1 MCKVGGPRCNGSH
14 TPSTTQRAKRKANTA
29 YRNAVAEAV
38 LTNTGDEELAARVK
52 KASMTDM
59 HDIVSAAGL
68 NADGI
73 AKQCGTQTY
82 TSPDGE
88 TATVDVEP
96 AGTVRRS
103 PVTDETR
110 QLLEDI
116 DDAMQ
121 TLPAG
126 PYHDAVLSGD
136 REQAEKSREAA
147 DTVIANT
154 LADAENLDLDT
165 ASDEE
170 IRDVLDKMEQFDTV
184 SMAMRG
190 HGYDFDEHE
199 DSQRVKDKLTAE
211 MNRREAGTE
220 ETITDDDPTVFDD
233 DYFDVDGVRSGT
245 ITVTEDNADEVSESI
260 SDELAATDITGLT
273 DEEFEELYER
283 MDTLDDKL
291 RAAGHD
297 GVYELASLADEYD
310 YRNQDEDDKYEFG
323 DEYQRHNQI
332 TNWAYDA
339 ARDHQPEGM
348 DFGMWRAAQYLEN
361 SDYYNGSDVEA
372 KKWSDEVL
380 KSPESYDKFE
390 VGVAQNVADKQEWK
404 SLKEGSKD
412 ISAMSDAQVEDY
424 TRRLGELTSRMNND
438 DSPLL
443 SGDYQADREIRDL
456 EHSFIEEKFNREE
469 ARANEEKKVSE
480 KNNVAGSGSGG
491 SGSGSE
497 DEPESEP
504 ADGTVGLWPVGQ
516 VVWAPT
522 KGDVFARVVSITEKT
537 VTLEQLECEWD
548 APGKGKQT
556 YSPGQP
562 TGKTYRRQVQRA
574 ADGSMTCKAG
584 PTKSTA
590 RMQPWG

>member
-154 LADAENLDLDT
+154 LEDAENLDLDT

-170 IRDVLDKMEQFDTV
+170 IRDVLDKMERFDTV

-199 DSQRVKDKLTAE
+199 DSQRVKDKLTTE
-211 MNRREAGTE
+211 MNRREAMTE
-220 ETITDDDPTVFDD
+220 ETTTDDNDDPTVFDD

-332 TNWAYDA
+332 TNWAYNA
-339 ARDHQPEGM
+339 AKDHQPEGM
-348 DFGMWRAAQYLEN
+348 EFGMWRAAQYLEN

-390 VGVAQNVADKQEWK
+390 VGVAQNVADKQEWNQVVSEAMQIPTQVMGDDYLNENIERLNK
-404 SLKEGSKD
+404 LDNRMRSGDSPML
-412 ISAMSDAQVEDY
+412 SADY
-424 TRRLGELTSRMNND
+424 EQSRRLTDYHQELLTEQR
-438 DSPLL
+438 
-443 SGDYQADREIRDL
+443 
-456 EHSFIEEKFNREE
+456 NREE
-469 ARANEEKKVSE
+469 RRANEKKS
-480 KNNVAGSGSGG
+480 ASSG
-491 SGSGSE
+491 SGSGSK

-504 ADGTVGLWPVGQ
+504 ADGTTGLWPVGQ
-516 VVWAPT
+516 IVWAPT

-574 ADGSMTCKAG
+574 SDGSMTCKAG